1 MARKRKKRPTVSDQ
15 IRQAILDTG
24 LTNYRISKST
34 GVDQSTL
41 SRFMSGGRDIS
52 TQTVDILGKF
62 LDLEVVMHGPKRS

>member
-41 SRFMSGGRDIS
+41 SRFLNGGHDIS

-62 LDLEVVMHGPKRS
+62 LDLEVVRHGPKRS